1 MYTARTVTEHVYH
14 LYAHRAQEGRM
25 KAGADPDG
33 LRLTE
38 EEAFSLL
45 SLCLT
50 SPNRLDITS
59 ERALRKLAEYCTSS
73 SNPLDSHIKIDY
85 EELSENARAI

>member
-1 MYTARTVTEHVYH
+1 MNPGYRPE
-14 LYAHRAQEGRM
+14 
-25 KAGADPDG
+25 G

-50 SPNRLDITS
+50 SPNVLDATS
-59 ERALRKLAEYCTSS
+59 EKALRKLAEYCTSS
-73 SNPLDSHIKIDY
+73 SNTRSHILQPRKLQKTQ
-85 EELSENARAI
+85 ELKVGA

>member
-1 MYTARTVTEHVYH
+1 
-14 LYAHRAQEGRM
+14 M
-25 KAGADPDG
+25 KAGYHPDG

-38 EEAFSLL
+38 EEAYSLL

-73 SNPLDSHIKIDY
+73 NSNIHSEY
-85 EELSENARAI
+85 EQLAENARAI